1 LTEVEPLFHNVHFAE
16 YPPKAWFDSGEI
28 AMNDAKTY
36 RRKQYLINPSFQ
48 WKIAGTIA
56 IAVFLFTVLI
66 SITLYGTLHQQAR
79 LRAADPMGYTAEVT
93 SIMICFGLG
102 FAAITAG
109 GVGLWSILMTHRIC
123 GPMFVMKR
131 YMLELAEGRL
141 PSLRPLRKRDEFKD
155 LYDAFDL
162 AISALRSAKQRELM
176 QLNTAMDAIRQ
187 SQTGD
192 TAATRQA
199 IQTVMDR
206 IEGLRV
212 KAQEALAESKP
223 QTTESQACGAMKPA
237 AQPV

>member
-1 LTEVEPLFHNVHFAE
+1 
-16 YPPKAWFDSGEI
+16 
-28 AMNDAKTY
+28 MNDAKTY
-36 RRKQYLINPSFQ
+36 FRKQYLINPSFQ
-48 WKIAGTIA
+48 WKVAGTIA
-56 IAVFLFTVLI
+56 ITVFLFSILI

-93 SIMICFGLG
+93 SVMVCFGLG

-131 YMLELAEGRL
+131 YMLELAEGKL
-141 PSLRPLRKRDEFKD
+141 PALRPLRKRDEFKD

-176 QLNTAMDAIRQ
+176 QLNTALEAIRQ
-187 SQTGD
+187 AQSGES
-192 TAATRQA
+192 TASRQA
-199 IQTVMDR
+199 IQSVMDR

-212 KAQEALAESKP
+212 KAQEALAECKP
-223 QTTESQACGAMKPA
+223 QSDGKKPSSA
-237 AQPV
+237 LAPATQPV

>member
-1 LTEVEPLFHNVHFAE
+1 
-16 YPPKAWFDSGEI
+16 
-28 AMNDAKTY
+28 MNDAKTY

-48 WKIAGTIA
+48 WKVAGTIA
-56 IAVFLFTVLI
+56 VAVFLFSVLI

-79 LRAADPMGYTAEVT
+79 LRASDPMGYTAEVT
-93 SIMICFGLG
+93 SVMICFGLG

-131 YMLELAEGRL
+131 YMLELADGRL

-162 AISALRSAKQRELM
+162 AIAGLRTAKQKELM
-176 QLNTAMDAIRQ
+176 QLNTALEAAKQ
-187 SQTGD
+187 AQTGD
-192 TAATRQA
+192 SAASRQA
-199 IQTVMDR
+199 IASLLER
-206 IEGLRV
+206 IEGLRA

-223 QTTESQACGAMKPA
+223 QSNAAPACGALKPA
-237 AQPV
+237 TQTA